1 MLTAITRA
9 VSSALA
15 DCELSF
21 IERLPIDMEK
31 ARAQHHA
38 YENALASL
46 GARVISL
53 PEEAELPDS
62 MFVEDPAIVLD
73 ELAVIF
79 PLGTETRR
87 REAASLAK
95 AIGPFRKIETVNLP
109 GTVEG
114 GDILRVGKKLFVG
127 LTARTNE
134 EGIRQLRAIGQPH
147 GYEVIAVPV
156 TGCLHLKSA
165 VTHLGGN
172 MLLANREWFD
182 PASLAG
188 FEWIDVDPA
197 EPHAGNALTLNGTVI
212 FPASFPRTRA
222 RIEAKGFRVL
232 ALDPAERLGF
242 AYLAVRRNHYFDL
255 HCAVQPHVFRHL
267 RVHRLWTRDCLTV
280 TIRSQARR
288 GAADCETQHRQPGR
302 PQVGLSIR
310 RHDLHVFRT

>member
-1 MLTAITRA
+1 
-9 VSSALA
+9 
-15 DCELSF
+15 
-21 IERLPIDMEK
+21 MEK

-114 GDILRVGKKLFVG
+114 GDILRVGRKLFVG

-134 EGIRQLRAIGQPH
+134 EGIRQLRAIVQPH
-147 GYEVIAVPV
+147 GYEVITVPV

-182 PASLAG
+182 PAPLAG
-188 FEWIDVDPA
+188 FEWIDNNDSETSVISFA
-197 EPHAGNALTLNGTVI
+197 RFEWNGN
-212 FPASFPRTRA
+212 FPGVLPTHSRAHRSERIPRPRA
-222 RIEAKGFRVL
+222 
-232 ALDPAERLGF
+232 
-242 AYLAVRRNHYFDL
+242 
-255 HCAVQPHVFRHL
+255 
-267 RVHRLWTRDCLTV
+267 
-280 TIRSQARR
+280 
-288 GAADCETQHRQPGR
+288 
-302 PQVGLSIR
+302 
-310 RHDLHVFRT
+310 

>member
-21 IERLPIDMEK
+21 IERIPIDMEK
-31 ARAQHHA
+31 ARSQHHA

-53 PEEAELPDS
+53 PEEPELPDS

-73 ELAVIF
+73 ELAVVF

-95 AIGPFRKIETVNLP
+95 AIAPLRKVETVTLP

-114 GDILRVGKKLFVG
+114 GDIMRVDRELFVG
-127 LTARTNE
+127 LSVRTNE
-134 EGIRQLRAIGQPH
+134 EGIRQLGDIVKSY
-147 GYEVIAVPV
+147 GYEVIGVPV

-165 VTHLGGN
+165 VTHLGKN
-172 MLLANREWFD
+172 ILLANREWFD
-182 PASLAG
+182 PTPLAG
-188 FEWIDVDPA
+188 FEWIDVDPG
-197 EPHAGNALTLNGTVI
+197 EPHAGNALALNGTVL

-222 RIEAKGFRVL
+222 RIESRGFRVVP
-232 ALDPAERLGF
+232 LDISELQKAESGLTCSS
-242 AYLAVRRNHYFDL
+242 LLFDA
-255 HCAVQPHVFRHL
+255 H
-267 RVHRLWTRDCLTV
+267 
-280 TIRSQARR
+280 
-288 GAADCETQHRQPGR
+288 
-302 PQVGLSIR
+302 
-310 RHDLHVFRT
+310 

>member
-21 IERLPIDMEK
+21 IERVPIDMEK

-87 REAASLAK
+87 REAASLAQ
-95 AIGPFRKIETVNLP
+95 PLSRFRKLEYVSLP
-109 GTVEG
+109 GTLEG
-114 GDILRVGKKLFVG
+114 GDVLRIGRKLFVG
-127 LTARTNE
+127 LMQRSNV
-134 EGIRQLRAIGQPH
+134 EGFRQLAAILAPH
-147 GYEVIAVPV
+147 NYEVIAVPV

-165 VTHLGGN
+165 VTYIGRKQASGSRATFAF
-172 MLLANREWFD
+172 LLANRAWFD
-182 PASLAG
+182 TGPFTG
-188 FEWIDVDPA
+188 FEWIDVDPE
-197 EPHAGNALTLNGTVI
+197 EPHAANALALASTVI
-212 FPASFPRTRA
+212 FPASFTRTRA
-222 RIEAKGFRVL
+222 RIEA
-232 ALDPAERLGF
+232 LGF
-242 AYLAVRRNHYFDL
+242 HVTPLDISELQKAESGLTCSSLLFETRNSDS
-255 HCAVQPHVFRHL
+255 R
-267 RVHRLWTRDCLTV
+267 
-280 TIRSQARR
+280 
-288 GAADCETQHRQPGR
+288 
-302 PQVGLSIR
+302 
-310 RHDLHVFRT
+310 

>member
-21 IERLPIDMEK
+21 IERIAIDMEK

-53 PEEAELPDS
+53 AEEPELPDS

-73 ELAVIF
+73 ELAVVF

-95 AIGPFRKIETVNLP
+95 AISGFRKIETVNLP

-114 GDILRVGKKLFVG
+114 GDVLRVGKKLFVG

-134 EGIRQLRAIGQPH
+134 EGIRQLRAIVQPH

-156 TGCLHLKSA
+156 TGCLQLKSA
-165 VTHLGGN
+165 VTHLGQN
-172 MLLANREWFD
+172 ILLANRAWFD
-182 PASLAG
+182 PAPLAG

-197 EPHAGNALTLNGTVI
+197 EPHAGNALALNGTVI

-222 RIEAKGFRVL
+222 CIEAKGFRVL
-232 ALDPAERLGF
+232 AVDIAELQKAESGLTCSSLLF
-242 AYLAVRRNHYFDL
+242 DAV
-255 HCAVQPHVFRHL
+255 
-267 RVHRLWTRDCLTV
+267 
-280 TIRSQARR
+280 
-288 GAADCETQHRQPGR
+288 
-302 PQVGLSIR
+302 
-310 RHDLHVFRT
+310 